1 MKKEHVEKIKGYY
14 DRDGE
19 FKKNERYSGKDKT
32 VYTKDSDKFRWLVM
46 QPKGASVMEV
56 SQTDTHGRI
65 TARYIRKREERSQMY
80 GHRAAL

>member
-1 MKKEHVEKIKGYY
+1 
-14 DRDGE
+14 
-19 FKKNERYSGKDKT
+19 
-32 VYTKDSDKFRWLVM
+32 M